1 MKPRNKLAIVTVHNG
16 AGFDLNKT
24 LKSID
29 DQINKPDLSL
39 VVAKQ
44 LNNFHKDIY
53 KKNYRDFIVG
63 RDKSLWHAMNIA
75 LEKTRKYFVLF
86 LNSGDTLYDKNS
98 ITNIYKNIRVR
109 PITYIFKTQLVYKKT
124 IFKPKKYLF
133 KSNIY
138 SPHPSFV
145 RSPIKGKKLNKY
157 NQKNYIN
164 ADGEWMLKERKRG
177 AYKKINTIISKHY
190 LGGQS
195 TNPTLKSI
203 NKLFVDN
210 PIAGFK
216 EIIKLFLN
224 FVLNK
229 KNYYKLIYF
238 LKYEIKDEK

>member
-1 MKPRNKLAIVTVHNG
+1 M
-16 AGFDLNKT
+16 
-24 LKSID
+24 
-29 DQINKPDLSL
+29 
-39 VVAKQ
+39 
-44 LNNFHKDIY
+44 
-53 KKNYRDFIVG
+53 
-63 RDKSLWHAMNIA
+63 
-75 LEKTRKYFVLF
+75 
-86 LNSGDTLYDKNS
+86 
-98 ITNIYKNIRVR
+98 
-109 PITYIFKTQLVYKKT
+109 
-124 IFKPKKYLF
+124 
-133 KSNIY
+133 
-138 SPHPSFV
+138 
-145 RSPIKGKKLNKY
+145 RSQIKGKKLNKY

>member
-1 MKPRNKLAIVTVHNG
+1 LRPRNKLAIVTVHNG
-16 AGFDLNKT
+16 TSNDLNKT
-24 LKSID
+24 LASID
-29 DQINKPDLSL
+29 VQIKKPALSL

-44 LNNFHKDIY
+44 LNNFRKDIY
-53 KKNYRDFIVG
+53 KKKYRSFIVG

-98 ITNIYKNIRVR
+98 VANIYKNIRVN
-109 PITYIFKTQLVYKKT
+109 PVTHIFKTQLVYEKT
-124 IFKPKKYLF
+124 IFKPNKKFF
-133 KSNIY
+133 KSDIY

-145 RSPIKGKKLNKY
+145 RSAVKEKKLNKF

-164 ADGEWMLKERKRG
+164 ADGEWMLTERKRG
-177 AYKKINTIISKHY
+177 SYKKINKIITIHY

-195 TNPTLKSI
+195 TNPSFKSV
-203 NKLFVDN
+203 NKLFYDN
-210 PIAGFK
+210 PVSGVK

-224 FVLNK
+224 FFLNK

-238 LKYEIKDEK
+238 FKYKIKDEK